1 MFQLPCFEFRE
12 IRMFESQ
19 MNKQLCTRLVNVV
32 SWEINF
38 RVPGIINNQMRLKLS
53 FSITAINAYKH
64 VKTWTSKQL
73 MKNLFNISW
82 NIYDFPMNTVSYFGF
97 RIFLFTTAKDQMSK
111 NVRQICTANE
121 VNVFRIEKVRDVQEK
136 NALNHVKG

>member
-1 MFQLPCFEFRE
+1 
-12 IRMFESQ
+12 
-19 MNKQLCTRLVNVV
+19 
-32 SWEINF
+32 
-38 RVPGIINNQMRLKLS
+38 
-53 FSITAINAYKH
+53 
-64 VKTWTSKQL
+64 

-136 NALNHVKG
+136 NALNHFKG